1 MTAHEA
7 SEIMRRAPADLPLV
21 VYVGGVWREVE
32 AIYPLSEVTHLP
44 VEALVARGPVVGA
57 RGAE

>member
-1 MTAHEA
+1 
-7 SEIMRRAPADLPLV
+7 MRRAPAYLPLV

-44 VEALVARGPVVGA
+44 VEALVARGPVVGVRA
-57 RGAE
+57 AD